1 MRECPAHYLLVLLS
15 QLLSFL
21 RLDRFLLLRK
31 VRQDDVL
38 VTVGDD
44 TTAGKSDLGL
54 RIAEVELDN
63 LVERIR
69 HIEESLS
76 VV

>member
-1 MRECPAHYLLVLLS
+1 VRECPAHYLLVLLS

-44 TTAGKSDLGL
+44 TTAGKSDLCL
-54 RIAEVELDN
+54 WIAEVELNN
-63 LVERIR
+63 LVERVR
-69 HIEESLS
+69 DIEESLS
-76 VV
+76 VG